1 VVGLRHVLAGAGGFV
16 LLVAGV
22 SVMHPAATGQ
32 GADNLMNSAVFSW
45 ESLVSTPTKVGARR
59 HVVRAPTA
67 TLDELES
74 HITTLAPG
82 QSPHPPHT
90 HPNEELI
97 IVKEGAVE
105 AFVEGQWVPAST
117 GSMIFFAS
125 NHPHTVRN
133 VGKTPATYHVVN
145 WKSAKTPEARTGSK

>member
-1 VVGLRHVLAGAGGFV
+1 VLSLRPFVACAVVIGGTLALV
-16 LLVAGV
+16 LVAR
-22 SVMHPAATGQ
+22 SPALGQ
-32 GADNLMNSAVFSW
+32 GDAALMDSAVFAW
-45 ESLVSTPTKVGARR
+45 ESLPPTPTKVGAVRR
-59 HVVRAPTA
+59 VVRAPTA

-74 HITTLAPG
+74 HITTLDPG

-105 AFVEGQWVPAST
+105 AFVEGRWVLAST

-133 VGKTPATYHVVN
+133 VGTTPATYHVVN
-145 WKSAKTPEARTGSK
+145 WRSAKTPEKPR